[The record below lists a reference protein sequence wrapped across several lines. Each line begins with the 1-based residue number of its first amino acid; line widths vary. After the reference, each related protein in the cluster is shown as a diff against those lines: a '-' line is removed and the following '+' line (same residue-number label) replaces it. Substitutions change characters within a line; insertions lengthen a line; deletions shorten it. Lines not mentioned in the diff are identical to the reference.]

1 MILYNIIMKTCDICG
16 IDTKGISSANTFQN
30 LYCWDC
36 YYYRVLKQEREKQ
49 KEQNILEEKKRE
61 LERLNNYGITDH
73 EKQQIIDI
81 LETVEKSK
89 VSKCIL
95 QFLNRESFK
104 TTLTV

>member
-1 MILYNIIMKTCDICG
+1 MKTCDICG
-16 IDTKGISSANTFQN
+16 IDTKGISSANTFYN

-36 YYYRVLKQEREKQ
+36 YINIVVKQEREKE

-73 EKQQIIDI
+73 QKQRIIDI

-89 VSKCIL
+89 VKECIL

>member
-1 MILYNIIMKTCDICG
+1 MQKVYHLLVHSKIYTVGIVIII
-16 IDTKGISSANTFQN
+16 
-30 LYCWDC
+30 
-36 YYYRVLKQEREKQ
+36 VLKQEREKE

-73 EKQQIIDI
+73 QKQRIIDI

-89 VSKCIL
+89 VKECIL